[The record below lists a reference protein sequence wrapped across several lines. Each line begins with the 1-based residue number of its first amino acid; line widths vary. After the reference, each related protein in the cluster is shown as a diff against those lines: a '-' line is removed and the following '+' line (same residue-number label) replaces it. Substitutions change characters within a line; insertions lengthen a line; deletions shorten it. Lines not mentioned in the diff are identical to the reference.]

1 MTRRAREV
9 SGTGIYH
16 VMMRGINRQNIFED
30 DEDYIRFV
38 ELLYQMVC
46 PVDDNGNPL
55 PSRCT
60 FYAYCL
66 MTNHVHLL
74 IREASESLSAVIK
87 RIGVSYAQYYN
98 KKYIHFGH
106 LFQDRFKSEPVN
118 DNGYF
123 FTLLRYIHQNPL
135 AAGLTNDVSS
145 YRWSS
150 WKEYESSGNGIQ
162 SVCSTK
168 AVLSRMPLDE
178 LRELVFDLL
187 PKTTMI
193 LDFDSGSNIKTDD
206 ELKDFLTSTYGLR
219 TPADVQ
225 LYSRERQNDI
235 LRSAKEFGGSIR
247 QIVRLTGISFTIVRT
262 A

>member
-1 MTRRAREV
+1 MARQARVV

-30 DEDYIRFV
+30 EEDYTRFL
-38 ELLYQMVC
+38 ELLLQMVC
-46 PVDDNGNPL
+46 PVDDNGHPL

-74 IREASESLSAVIK
+74 IRDGAESLAAVIK

-123 FTLLRYIHQNPL
+123 FTLLRLDQGTR
-135 AAGLTNDVSS
+135 GLPQM
-145 YRWSS
+145 
-150 WKEYESSGNGIQ
+150 YE
-162 SVCSTK
+162 K
-168 AVLSRMPLDE
+168 
-178 LRELVFDLL
+178 FD
-187 PKTTMI
+187 
-193 LDFDSGSNIKTDD
+193 
-206 ELKDFLTSTYGLR
+206 
-219 TPADVQ
+219 
-225 LYSRERQNDI
+225 
-235 LRSAKEFGGSIR
+235 
-247 QIVRLTGISFTIVRT
+247 
-262 A
+262 